1 MPDKTNKETL
11 EATLLKLATPNI
23 SPKDLLREARKLHPK
38 ASKKDIIRAALSSM
52 IHTAD
57 LDVEKSQALQNFALA
72 ERSEPTQD

>member
-1 MPDKTNKETL
+1 MPDTAKDDTL

-38 ASKKDIIRAALSSM
+38 ATKKDIIRAALSSM

-57 LDVEKSQALQNFALA
+57 QDVEKSQALQNFAFA
-72 ERSEPTQD
+72 ERSEPTPE